1 MFASI
6 CRRLGTALLMLL
18 LAVSAASA
26 IDNAITFTGE
36 VTYRER
42 IALPPNAELRVTLM
56 SLAEA
61 RPKEVVGASAV
72 IPAIGQVPL
81 QFTLNVRSDA
91 IRGSQYGLKAEI
103 LSGGAVVFRNPVPV
117 PVDPAAPL
125 SARIIVNLVPPSIS
139 NEPELIVPAELEVT
153 TDLFDTIWQ
162 VQSIAGKSVLGAT
175 KVSLSIAP
183 DRRAGGNGGCNNY
196 FTEAMF
202 DGPMLSFGPIAGTR
216 MACGGPVMAQE
227 ATFFAALQA
236 TTGYE
241 LADATLHLLDADG
254 KRLVRL
260 SRGQ

>member
-42 IALPPNAELRVTLM
+42 IALPPDAELRVTLM
-56 SLAEA
+56 SLSGS
-61 RPKEVVGASAV
+61 RPTEVVGASAL
-72 IPAIGQVPL
+72 ISAPGQVPL
-81 QFTLNVRSDA
+81 QFTLNVRSDT

-103 LSGGAVVFRNPVPV
+103 LSGGGVVFRNAVPV
-117 PVDPAAPL
+117 PVDPAVPL
-125 SARIIVNLVPPSIS
+125 PVRIIVNFVPPSPTIQQ
-139 NEPELIVPAELEVT
+139 EPLVPADLEVT

-162 VQSIAGKSVLGAT
+162 VRSIAGKDVLPAT

-202 DGPMLSFGPIAGTR
+202 DGPTLSFGPIAGTR

-227 ATFFAALQA
+227 AAFFAALEA

-241 LADATLHLLDADG
+241 LADAALYLLDADG
-254 KRLVRL
+254 NQLVRL